1 MAAVFFCLRY
11 RYEAQ
16 LKLSEAWFFAYNKV
30 VLYREPYLM
39 IRNVL
44 ILFVVISAMAL
55 AVVFAA
61 LNPGLVQLDLAFFE
75 VELQKS
81 LAFVLAFGVGA
92 LFGMVC
98 ALLMLLKLLN
108 DRRSLRK
115 ALKLAEAEVISLRE
129 IPLNDAK

>member
-1 MAAVFFCLRY
+1 
-11 RYEAQ
+11 
-16 LKLSEAWFFAYNKV
+16 
-30 VLYREPYLM
+30 M
-39 IRNVL
+39 IRNLLVFL
-44 ILFVVISAMAL
+44 VVVSAMAL

-61 LNPGLVQLDLAFFE
+61 LNLGTVQLDLAFFE

-81 LAFVLAFGVGA
+81 LAFILAFGIGT

-115 ALKLAEAEVISLRE
+115 ALKLAETEVRSLRE
-129 IPLNDAK
+129 IPLNDAE

>member
-1 MAAVFFCLRY
+1 
-11 RYEAQ
+11 
-16 LKLSEAWFFAYNKV
+16 
-30 VLYREPYLM
+30 M
-39 IRNVL
+39 IRNML